1 MGDEKMSLIKLENI
15 SKSYGEK
22 IILKNFNLEI
32 EKGEFIGIKGES
44 GKGKSTLLNIIGLL
58 EECDGKIFF
67 EGKSIS
73 CSDDRRVQALL
84 RNRIGYL
91 FQNFALIDDLSVYDN
106 LKIVLKKSSKDE
118 KLTLMQQALEMVDLK
133 NVINKKIYQLS
144 GGEQQRVAVARLIL
158 QGSDV
163 ILADEPTGSLDRKNA
178 LLIMDLLEKFH
189 LKGKTIIM
197 VSHDESLFMNCSR
210 IINL

>member
-1 MGDEKMSLIKLENI
+1 MSLIRLNNI
-15 SKSYGEK
+15 SKKYGK
-22 IILKNFNLEI
+22 QVVLSNFNLEV

-58 EECDGKIFF
+58 EDCEGNIFF
-67 EGKSIS
+67 EEKCIS
-73 CSDDRRVQALL
+73 SNDTKKVQKLL

-106 LKIVLKKSSKDE
+106 LKIVLKKSSKKE
-118 KLTLMQQALEMVDLK
+118 KMILIQQALEKVGLK
-133 NVINKKIYQLS
+133 DVINKKIYQLS
-144 GGEQQRVAVARLIL
+144 GGEQQRVSVARLIL
-158 QGSDV
+158 QESDI

-178 LLIMDLLEKFH
+178 LIIIKLLEKFH
-189 LKGKTIIM
+189 SEGKTIIM
-197 VSHDESLFMNCSR
+197 VSHDENLFKNCSR